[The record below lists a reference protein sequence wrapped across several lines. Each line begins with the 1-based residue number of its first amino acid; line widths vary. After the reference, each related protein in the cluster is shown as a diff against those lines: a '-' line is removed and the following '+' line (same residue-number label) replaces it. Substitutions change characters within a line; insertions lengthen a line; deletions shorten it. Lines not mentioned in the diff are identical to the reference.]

1 MIQPAQIHSKTTL
14 RVLILFT
21 GTKIFAELFH
31 HIPMGEPCCSMQHY
45 SVIQLHISGKW
56 SHVGLDR
63 SSIFPQVW
71 EQDQSALALGT
82 DEAFSV

>member
-1 MIQPAQIHSKTTL
+1 
-14 RVLILFT
+14 
-21 GTKIFAELFH
+21 
-31 HIPMGEPCCSMQHY
+31 
-45 SVIQLHISGKW
+45 
-56 SHVGLDR
+56 VGLDR